1 MDEYVKMALEIVKA
15 QASVRYMT
23 DEEITSMVQAVAAS
37 LRNLDQGTE
46 GGRAQ
51 GEQRQQP
58 AADPKNAV
66 REKSVI
72 CLECG
77 KSFKVLSKRHLTTHG
92 MTPQE
97 YKEKW
102 GYRKGAALI
111 AKSLAR
117 QRRKKMREMQLWK
130 RRETA

>member
-1 MDEYVKMALEIVKA
+1 MDEYVKKALEIVKA
-15 QASVRYMT
+15 QAGVRYMT
-23 DEEITSMVQAVAAS
+23 DEEITSMVQAVAGR
-37 LRNLDQGTE
+37 LRELDQGAD
-46 GGRAQ
+46 GRGVHA
-51 GEQRQQP
+51 EQQP
-58 AADPKNAV
+58 STDPKNAV

-77 KSFKVLSKRHLTTHG
+77 KAFKVLSKRHLSSHD

-111 AKSLAR
+111 AKALAR

-130 RRETA
+130 RRESS